1 MTRSIY
7 EQAKSSQSSF
17 SKDRILNKIMDRKSD
32 LQIQTGKVKSQ
43 FNFEVIKGSN
53 QKYEH
58 MNLNKLA

>member
-1 MTRSIY
+1 MTRSVY
-7 EQAKSSQSSF
+7 EQAKTNYSSF
-17 SKDRILNKIMDRKSD
+17 SKDRIMNKIMDRKSD
-32 LQIQTGKVKSQ
+32 IQIQTGKVKSQ